1 MTLAAGSI
9 AFVALSIDDG
19 FESFTFVLLE
29 NAAAGESITFH
40 ARIWN
45 GTSFEPGGPYAG
57 ASIRWTAPPEGLAAG
72 TLVQIDAR
80 YGSAAPTTYEGMGSV
95 AKSGFWDVAWGAP
108 GLNSAIYATAGD
120 SLADPNGHGPFLTA
134 IGLRHSADDGWLN
147 GTGLAAWG
155 TERNALALYPDP
167 DGHVLFQ
174 TVFSINRQ
182 LVESGFA
189 DPAEA
194 RLRYNSN
201 GWWTRDGGTND
212 GLNDGSGNPIETGDP
227 EGDALHDP
235 NSPLYG
241 ASRLPVCFMPGTL
254 IRTPSGE
261 AAVEHLSIGDEVL
274 TSDGEIRRVKWIGRQ
289 TVSRRFADPLR
300 VLPVR
305 LKAGALAHGV
315 PCRDLC
321 VSPDHG
327 LLVDGMLV
335 NAGALVNGTTITRA
349 SDVPEIFTYYHVE
362 LRDHCLILAENT
374 PAETFIDNVDR
385 MAFDNWAEHEALYPD
400 VGPIAEMAC
409 ARAKAARQVPLSTRE
424 RIATG
429 AATPAAPAC
438 EAA

>member
-1 MTLAAGSI
+1 
-9 AFVALSIDDG
+9 
-19 FESFTFVLLE
+19 
-29 NAAAGESITFH
+29 
-40 ARIWN
+40 
-45 GTSFEPGGPYAG
+45 
-57 ASIRWTAPPEGLAAG
+57 
-72 TLVQIDAR
+72 
-80 YGSAAPTTYEGMGSV
+80 
-95 AKSGFWDVAWGAP
+95 
-108 GLNSAIYATAGD
+108 
-120 SLADPNGHGPFLTA
+120 
-134 IGLRHSADDGWLN
+134 
-147 GTGLAAWG
+147 
-155 TERNALALYPDP
+155 
-167 DGHVLFQ
+167 
-174 TVFSINRQ
+174 
-182 LVESGFA
+182 
-189 DPAEA
+189 
-194 RLRYNSN
+194 
-201 GWWTRDGGTND
+201 
-212 GLNDGSGNPIETGDP
+212 
-227 EGDALHDP
+227 
-235 NSPLYG
+235 
-241 ASRLPVCFMPGTL
+241 MPGTL

-261 AAVEHLSIGDEVL
+261 AAVERLSIGDEVL